1 MTDIHFHN
9 YKKLEELISSKTYIA
24 ITKFGIV
31 GGLSFIIDISVYYL
45 LSQFLPTA
53 IAKSLGIIVAT
64 YVNFQ
69 LNKHW
74 TWGQKESKKG
84 LLVKS
89 LMLYLISGLTN
100 VGTNE
105 LLLHYI
111 PDFELAAN
119 FVYPNST
126 QIMKHIFSVKV
137 DKIAAVLGA
146 TIVGMVINFMGQKLW
161 VYSEKEN

>member
-1 MTDIHFHN
+1 M
-9 YKKLEELISSKTYIA
+9 ISSKTYIA

-31 GGLSFIIDISVYYL
+31 GGLSFLIDISVYYL

-53 IAKSLGIIVAT
+53 LAKSLGIIVAT
-64 YVNFQ
+64 YVNYQ

-74 TWGQKESKKG
+74 TWGQKDSNKG
-84 LLVKS
+84 RLAKYLL
-89 LMLYLISGLTN
+89 LYLVSGLTN

-105 LLLHYI
+105 ILLHLI
-111 PDFELAAN
+111 PDTELAAN

-126 QIMKHIFSVKV
+126 RISTHIFSVKV

-146 TIVGMVINFMGQKLW
+146 TIMGMVINFLGQKLW
-161 VYSEKEN
+161 VFSEKEN